1 MSVLVLNVVYR
12 PIAVTNW
19 QDAIT
24 MVYSGRAELVEVY
37 ADRNIRSAS
46 QDWPMPCVVRFLR
59 KRTSKIFKCDPR
71 FTRKNVWIR
80 DKGTCQYCGKSVVL
94 HRFTFD
100 HVVPRSR
107 VGKTDWA
114 NIVTACN
121 PCNQRKEART
131 PQEAGMTLLRTPT
144 MPNVLPVVNESN
156 DPLRIGDVPDL
167 WKPYLGL

>member
-59 KRTSKIFKCDPR
+59 KRTAKLFKCDPR

-80 DKGTCQYCGKSVVL
+80 DKGVCQYCGKPIEGTTRKRYCSDG
-94 HRFTFD
+94 HRAND
-100 HVVPRSR
+100 AKRRNAANAESPKSR
-107 VGKTDWA
+107 
-114 NIVTACN
+114 
-121 PCNQRKEART
+121 R
-131 PQEAGMTLLRTPT
+131 
-144 MPNVLPVVNESN
+144 
-156 DPLRIGDVPDL
+156 
-167 WKPYLGL
+167 